1 MDTLIDQFELKQ
13 TGRFR
18 GVVDADDV
26 VAILYHHW
34 VLCDDYYP
42 EERAATS
49 ARNNEHLLFIHYG
62 TSRHRCRVKLLLW
75 AE

>member
-18 GVVDADDV
+18 GVVNSDDV
-26 VAILYHHW
+26 VAILHHHW

-42 EERAATS
+42 EERQ
-49 ARNNEHLLFIHYG
+49 RL
-62 TSRHRCRVKLLLW
+62 
-75 AE
+75 